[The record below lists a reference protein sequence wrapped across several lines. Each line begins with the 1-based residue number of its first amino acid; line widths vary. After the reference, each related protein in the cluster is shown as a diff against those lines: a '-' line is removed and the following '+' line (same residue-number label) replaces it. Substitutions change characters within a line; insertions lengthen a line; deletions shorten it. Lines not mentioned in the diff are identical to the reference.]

1 MGSDPRRLSI
11 VVPALNEANA
21 LGATLARLSGARTR
35 GAEVIVVDGGSTDDT
50 CARAAPLADGVLT
63 APRGRASQMNAGARA
78 ASGDILLFLHADTLA
93 PPAVDRIIL
102 DAVGQRPSAWGRFD
116 VAIDGR
122 SPMLRVVAG
131 MMNLRSR
138 LTGIATG
145 DQGIFVTRTLFER
158 IGGYPA
164 IPLMEDIAFSKA
176 ARSIAAP
183 RCLYDRLRTSGRRW
197 DQRGVWAT
205 IWLMWRL
212 RFAYWSG
219 ADPAALAARYRRGR

>member
-11 VVPALNEANA
+11 VVPALNEASA
-21 LGATLARLSGARTR
+21 LGATLARLRDARAR
-35 GAEVIVVDGGSTDDT
+35 DSEVIVVDGGSTDDT
-50 CARAAPLADGVLT
+50 RVRAARLADFVVT

-78 ASGDILLFLHADTLA
+78 ASGDVLLFLHADTLA
-93 PPAVDRIIL
+93 PPDVDRLVL
-102 DAVGQRPSAWGRFD
+102 DAVGRCPHAWGRFD

-122 SPMLRVVAG
+122 SPMLRVVAT

-138 LTGIATG
+138 LSGIATG
-145 DQGIFVTRTLFER
+145 DQGIFVTRALFER

-176 ARSIAAP
+176 ARRIVAP

-219 ADPAALAARYRRGR
+219 ADPAELAARYRRGH